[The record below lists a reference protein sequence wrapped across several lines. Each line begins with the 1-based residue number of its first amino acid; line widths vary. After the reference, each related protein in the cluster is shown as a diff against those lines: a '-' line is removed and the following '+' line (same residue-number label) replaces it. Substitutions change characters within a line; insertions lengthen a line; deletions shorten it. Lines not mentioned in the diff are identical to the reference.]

1 MTNQFKEFLILLKAL
16 DKNNVEYI
24 LIGGVAVII
33 HGMERLTR
41 DIDLF
46 IRMTPENIENLKT
59 ALDSLYHDKSIEEI
73 TKDELENYPVIRY
86 GTPNGFYIDIM
97 ASLGEAI
104 SYNELEYETTEF
116 QGIKIKVATI
126 ESLYNLKKD
135 TLREKDK
142 MDAIFLKEI
151 IIDKKSKQEKKSKS

>member
-16 DKNNVEYI
+16 KNNNVEYI

-46 IRMTPENIENLKT
+46 VKMTPDNIKNFKD
-59 ALDSLYHDKSIEEI
+59 ALTSLYQDKSIEEI
-73 TKDELENYPVIRY
+73 TVDELQKYSVIRY

-97 ASLGEAI
+97 TRLGEAV
-104 SYNELEYETTEF
+104 SYNDLKYEIIEY
-116 QGIKIKVATI
+116 QGIKIKIATP

-135 TLREKDK
+135 TLRAKDK
-142 MDAIFLKEI
+142 MDALFLKEI
-151 IIDKKSKQEKKSKS
+151 IDNR